1 MPYVPRRAP
10 SGLVDP
16 STLPRA
22 PVTTTERP
30 KVPFH
35 GNSQQETKSASS
47 KKGTKMVGK
56 LSMRDW
62 DVDPAKVFKSFFTNE
77 VNFDEHSGLVSYRK
91 PGTR

>member
-1 MPYVPRRAP
+1 
-10 SGLVDP
+10 
-16 STLPRA
+16 
-22 PVTTTERP
+22 VTTTERP

-35 GNSQQETKSASS
+35 GNSQQEAKSASS
-47 KKGTKMVGK
+47 KKGTKMIGK

-91 PGTR
+91 PSTR